1 MKRAEKAA
9 SIAARVQKAL
19 THAEVGQDQSIA
31 RLGRLAQTL
40 TRSRRDAGLSPTV
53 GQPVFDALARAMAAQ
68 IESQRAM
75 VELHEALSV
84 VKERTRF
91 RGLTMGGLDKSD
103 DPVPRPTA
111 VMPMLSVVEK
121 AA

>member
-19 THAEVGQDQSIA
+19 TMAEVGQDQSIA
-31 RLGRLAQTL
+31 RLGRLAHTL

-53 GQPVFDALARAMAAQ
+53 GQPVFDALSRAMTAQ
-68 IESQRAM
+68 VESQRAM
-75 VELHEALSV
+75 VDLHEALSV
-84 VKERTRF
+84 VKGRTAF
-91 RGLTMGGLDKSD
+91 RSLVMGGLDKD
-103 DPVPRPTA
+103 EEPTPRETGVLPT
-111 VMPMLSVVEK
+111 LTLVEK

>member
-19 THAEVGQDQSIA
+19 TQAEVGQDQSIA
-31 RLGRLAQTL
+31 RLGRLAHTL
-40 TRSRRDAGLSPTV
+40 TRSRRDAGLSLTV
-53 GQPVFDALARAMAAQ
+53 GQPVFDALSRAMVAQ
-68 IESQRAM
+68 IDSQRAM

-84 VKERTRF
+84 VKGRTAF
-91 RGLTMGGLDKSD
+91 RGLVLGGLDKSGESE
-103 DPVPRPTA
+103 PRETGFLPALT
-111 VMPMLSVVEK
+111 LVEK

>member
-1 MKRAEKAA
+1 MKRADKAA

-19 THAEVGQDQSIA
+19 TQAETGQDVSIS
-31 RLGRLAQTL
+31 RLGRLAHTL
-40 TRSRRDAGLSPTV
+40 TRSRRDAGLSSTV
-53 GQPVFDALARAMAAQ
+53 GQPVFDALSRAMTAQ

-84 VKERTRF
+84 VKGRTAF
-91 RGLTMGGLDKSD
+91 RGLVMGGLDKAE
-103 DPVPRPTA
+103 DPVPRETGVLPT
-111 VMPMLSVVEK
+111 LTLVEK